1 MLSADDESDNYTRQ
15 KLSKPAPAP
24 LDLSP
29 AAIQRKLV
37 AWSQSPKFGRNL
49 VEYAVLAAVF
59 WRIRAAGR
67 PDAVAEKLGVW
78 DKKSAEALV
87 NTRWELTLD
96 VGREQGTWMPP
107 NWARSGRR
115 IEIPLAVELQ
125 ADGLCKPL
133 GVGTYVKLGVD
144 SGTWNIQG
152 DTLRLNLQISG
163 FERGDISLPSGKLY
177 FKTYA
182 WGNMIS
188 QNKGRLL
195 VLQRR
200 NFIRTEWRT
209 VGSFKATQMEND
221 GVEYDTVGGP
231 KLFMAPAKVKEG
243 DAFFPED
250 VF

>member
-1 MLSADDESDNYTRQ
+1 MEIVSVAVCYSCIDGNSQVLS
-15 KLSKPAPAP
+15 
-24 LDLSP
+24 
-29 AAIQRKLV
+29 
-37 AWSQSPKFGRNL
+37 
-49 VEYAVLAAVF
+49 
-59 WRIRAAGR
+59 
-67 PDAVAEKLGVW
+67 
-78 DKKSAEALV
+78 
-87 NTRWELTLD
+87 
-96 VGREQGTWMPP
+96 
-107 NWARSGRR
+107 
-115 IEIPLAVELQ
+115 
-125 ADGLCKPL
+125 
-133 GVGTYVKLGVD
+133 
-144 SGTWNIQG
+144 
-152 DTLRLNLQISG
+152 LRISG
-163 FERGDISLPSGKLY
+163 YSLPSLLAFQLPSGKLY